1 MTYLEQKRL
10 EAQQQYAE
18 EQKYIREHKDYLEG
32 LLKKDQEMMAAEIP
46 GTLWEA
52 FGQLTGEPKPKP
64 AEGTPEAG
72 KDVAPGK
79 GGGAA

>member
-1 MTYLEQKRL
+1 LTYLEQKRS

-18 EQKYIREHKDYLEG
+18 EQKYIREHKDYLES
-32 LLKKDQEMMAAEIP
+32 LLQKDQEMMAAEIP

-52 FGQLTGEPKPKP
+52 IGQLTGEPKKKP
-64 AEGTPEAG
+64 ADPTQAG
-72 KDVAPGK
+72 KEVDPGK